1 MALTTR
7 YVTNAGAGAADGTS
21 LANAMSFATFIDYMA
36 AAGSFTAAA
45 GDVFLLCGVSQ
56 SRTTTTDSWANG
68 GSATSPVVI
77 RGCDS
82 SGNPAYAG
90 RTNGNGALITTN
102 FASITY
108 TTGRLVLTSWV
119 ILEGITI
126 TTSAS
131 NAAVSVGTDGVIMRC
146 SVTNSST
153 NASAVGIGASSVSRS
168 VVFDN
173 DVFMTGASGGAA
185 GINTNAGTAVRIRYN
200 RVKVTSATA
209 PGIALYVSSSA
220 IKNTVYGSGGIGIYV
235 ASSAWSGT
243 IEDNT
248 IVGCGGD
255 GINVITGL
263 TGLGFITGNMVTDNT
278 GDGIDMVS
286 TSNPTFAAHNRTRD
300 NAAGY
305 ANTGDWLTATKYGDV
320 TTDTGG
326 ASTDYTDSGAND
338 YSLIAASPATSAG
351 IPAYASIG
359 ALQRSQTGSGGG
371 GLFRNPSLS
380 GT

>member
-7 YVTNAGAGAADGTS
+7 YVTNSGAGAANGTS
-21 LANAMSFATFIDYMA
+21 LADAMSFATFIDYMTA
-36 AAGSFTAAA
+36 GGSFTAAA

-102 FASITY
+102 FASLTY
-108 TTGRLVLTSWV
+108 TTGRLILTAWV
-119 ILEGITI
+119 ILEGITV
-126 TTSAS
+126 TTSTS
-131 NAAVSVGTDGVIMRC
+131 NAAVAVGTDGVILRC

-153 NASAVGIGASSVSRS
+153 NAAAVGIGAASVSRS

-173 DVFMTGASGGAA
+173 DVFLTGASGGNT
-185 GINTNAGTAVRIRYN
+185 GINTNVGTAVKVRYN

-209 PGIALYVSSSA
+209 TGISLYTTASA
-220 IKNTVYGSGGIGIYV
+220 IGNTVYGCGGIGIYI
-235 ASSAWSGT
+235 ASSAWSGSC
-243 IEDNT
+243 ENNT
-248 IVGCGGD
+248 TVGCTGD
-255 GINVITGL
+255 GISVITGL
-263 TGLGFITGNMVTDNT
+263 TGLGYIAGNMSTDNT
-278 GDGIDMVS
+278 GDGIDMGS
-286 TSNPTFAAHNRTRD
+286 TSSPVFAAHNRTRD
-300 NAAGY
+300 NASGY
-305 ANTGDWLTATKYGDV
+305 ANAGDWATATKYGDV

-326 ASTDYTDSGAND
+326 ASTDYVDAGSND
-338 YSLIAASPATSAG
+338 YRLIAASPATSAG

-359 ALQRSQTGSGGG
+359 ASQRNQTGGGSGGIM
-371 GLFRNPSLS
+371 RNPSLS
-380 GT
+380 